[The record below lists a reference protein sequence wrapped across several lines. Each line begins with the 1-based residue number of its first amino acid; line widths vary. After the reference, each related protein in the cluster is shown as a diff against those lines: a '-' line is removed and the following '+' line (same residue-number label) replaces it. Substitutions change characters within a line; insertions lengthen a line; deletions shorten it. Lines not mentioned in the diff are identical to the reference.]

1 MGGEKVDAGLVVLVA
16 HPIPMPLAL
25 LLFSTAW
32 PRVEVPLW
40 LAENLKDVGDERPP
54 LAGLSSILCVFC
66 ALWGNGEPLSTS
78 DDCLS
83 AETVDVESIGGD
95 SGLPRMLDML
105 KDVYWGLQAGLKAGL
120 PTSKLNGWWL
130 FKPQPDFPF
139 FSSRRRSSAGVEL
152 LLEPSNSRSSSETTD
167 TSISVSPDIIDE
179 SKEARAR
186 RSSDEAVSSCVSTMI
201 QERSPLVPSTKAAW
215 SRCTGGPSR
224 QKGGTTVDDDG
235 ATAGR
240 HSLSD
245 TRSGSKRGS
254 RRISSVDVF
263 GAARMVVVWCTRLRW
278 LAGTSRRLR
287 RQADVVA
294 DRSVARRHS

>member
-1 MGGEKVDAGLVVLVA
+1 MDAGLVVLVA
-16 HPIPMPLAL
+16 HPIPMLPAL

-32 PRVEVPLW
+32 PRLEVPLW
-40 LAENLKDVGDERPP
+40 LPENLKDVGDERPP
-54 LAGLSSILCVFC
+54 LAGLSSQDEPILCALC
-66 ALWGNGEPLSTS
+66 ALWGSGEPLSTS

-120 PTSKLNGWWL
+120 PTSKLNEWWL

-139 FSSRRRSSAGVEL
+139 FSSLRRSSAGVEL
-152 LLEPSNSRSSSETTD
+152 LLEPSNSRSSSDTTD
-167 TSISVSPDIIDE
+167 TSISVSPDMIDE
-179 SKEARAR
+179 SNVSR
-186 RSSDEAVSSCVSTMI
+186 RSSGEAVSSCVSTMM
-201 QERSPLVPSTKAAW
+201 QERSPLVPRPSTKAAW

-263 GAARMVVVWCTRLRW
+263 GAARMAVVCCTRSRW

-294 DRSVARRHS
+294 DRRSVARHS

>member
-16 HPIPMPLAL
+16 HPIPMLL

-32 PRVEVPLW
+32 PRLEAPLW
-40 LAENLKDVGDERPP
+40 PPENLKDVGDERPP
-54 LAGLSSILCVFC
+54 LAGLSSQDEPILCAFC

-83 AETVDVESIGGD
+83 AETVDVESMGGD

-120 PTSKLNGWWL
+120 PTSKLNEWWL

-139 FSSRRRSSAGVEL
+139 FSSLRRSSAGVEL
-152 LLEPSNSRSSSETTD
+152 LLDPSNSRSSSDTTD
-167 TSISVSPDIIDE
+167 TSISVSPDMIGE
-179 SKEARAR
+179 SNVSRA
-186 RSSDEAVSSCVSTMI
+186 DEAASSCVSTMM
-201 QERSPLVPSTKAAW
+201 QERSPLVPRPSTKAAW

-224 QKGGTTVDDDG
+224 QKGGTTMDDDDDG
-235 ATAGR
+235 ATAGGR

-254 RRISSVDVF
+254 RRISGVDVF
-263 GAARMVVVWCTRLRW
+263 GAAR
-278 LAGTSRRLR
+278 
-287 RQADVVA
+287 VVA
-294 DRSVARRHS
+294 AMR